1 MSRYEIGFI
10 GCGNMGGALIKA
22 VAANMDGKKIAVYD
36 TDAAKAEKMQEEYKV
51 CAVSLEELAKETNIL
66 VLGVKPQVMEKAI
79 APIKEILQNRE
90 GLLIVTMA
98 AGLPMSTVLGYIGKD
113 FPIIRIMP
121 NTPVSLGLGTVL
133 YCTKDVSKTAEE
145 NFVELFSK
153 AGTLY
158 PVTEAEL
165 DAGGA
170 LSGCGPAFV
179 YAFAEGLIEGAMECG
194 ISQEKALAWTTQT
207 LIGAAQMLKEH
218 GDPAALRKAVCSPG
232 GTTLAGLAAMQD
244 KGFHEATK
252 AAIHA
257 AYKRTMELKG

>member
-1 MSRYEIGFI
+1 MSKYTIGFI

-22 VAANMDGKKIAVYD
+22 VAANLDGKKIAVYD
-36 TDAAKAEKMQEEYKV
+36 TDAAKAKKMQEDYKV
-51 CAVSLEELAKETNIL
+51 CAVPLDELASQAEII
-66 VLGVKPQVMEKAI
+66 VLGVKPQVMESALV
-79 APIKEILQNRE
+79 PIKDILQNRTD
-90 GLLIVTMA
+90 LLIVTMA

-133 YCTKDVSKTAEE
+133 YCTQGVSNPTETYFLA
-145 NFVELFSK
+145 LFSK

-179 YAFAEGLIEGAMECG
+179 YAFAEALIDGAMECG
-194 ISQEKALAWTTQT
+194 ITQEKALAWTTQT

-232 GTTLAGLAAMQD
+232 GTTLAGLAAMQE
-244 KGFHEATK
+244 KGFHDATK
-252 AAIHA
+252 AAVAA
-257 AYKRTMELKG
+257 AYKRTMELKK